1 MLWIDPFFLVD
12 WECESATCIVAPL
25 LSPARVT
32 TLTVLSSSESFVI
45 VVGFAVVTLLTK
57 FVASSFIVL
66 FCTEEFDTLAITG
79 SSGTSML
86 FSLGLDVA
94 MANIIFLSRGSE
106 IGVGGGCGGA

>member
-1 MLWIDPFFLVD
+1 
-12 WECESATCIVAPL
+12 
-25 LSPARVT
+25 
-32 TLTVLSSSESFVI
+32 LSSSGSFVI

-57 FVASSFIVL
+57 FVASSSFIVL
-66 FCTEEFDTLAITG
+66 FCMGEFDTLAITG
-79 SSGTSML
+79 SAGTLML